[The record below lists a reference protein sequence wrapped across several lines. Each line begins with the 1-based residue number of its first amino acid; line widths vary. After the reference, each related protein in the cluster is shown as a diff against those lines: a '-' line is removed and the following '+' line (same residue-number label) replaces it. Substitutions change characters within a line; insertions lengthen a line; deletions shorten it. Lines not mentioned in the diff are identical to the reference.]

1 MSRTLYFK
9 IRVSIDDKAKLDL
22 MSESM
27 KLSPEE
33 ILHRLIGNN
42 FKAARLEWPPE
53 PKTTKLEKPSQ
64 GRGSSPALSRSKERD

>member
-9 IRVSIDDKAKLDL
+9 IRVSIDDKTKLEM

-27 KLSPEE
+27 KLPPEE
-33 ILHRLIGNN
+33 IIHRLIGNN

-53 PKTTKLEKPSQ
+53 PKTTKLEKRSHST
-64 GRGSSPALSRSKERD
+64 GASHAASRGKHHD